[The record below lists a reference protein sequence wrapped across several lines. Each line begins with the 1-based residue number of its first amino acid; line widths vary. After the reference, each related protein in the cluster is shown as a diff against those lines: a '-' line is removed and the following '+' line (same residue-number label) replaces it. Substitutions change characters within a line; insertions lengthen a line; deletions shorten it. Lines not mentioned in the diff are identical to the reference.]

1 MHMPSRTKRSIPRDV
16 LNSRQGLELARG
28 LSRIV
33 PPSIGHR
40 LAYRIAD
47 LVASRREWQRVKAV
61 RCNQWIVR
69 GEKSTREDLD
79 LAVRE
84 TFRNIAHSI
93 YDVHHYISNSKAIDR
108 LIDFSP
114 AIQSIIDQS
123 QLKQEGQIAVSLH
136 LGNHDLAYKALT
148 LHGLRGLLLN
158 LAELESGYEVQYK
171 IRKKISGDVLPIG
184 TSAIRHAVT
193 RLREGGT
200 VITVADW
207 PAPESKY
214 SPSFFGRPSAA
225 PIHYVY
231 LASKARVPIK
241 LLVLL
246 RQSNGHYYFLVSE
259 PILVQDDADKH
270 LRFIN
275 NAEAVLKVAEDFIR
289 QAPQQWAMSHPLWP
303 QLMDQVP

>member
-1 MHMPSRTKRSIPRDV
+1 
-16 LNSRQGLELARG
+16 
-28 LSRIV
+28 
-33 PPSIGHR
+33 
-40 LAYRIAD
+40 
-47 LVASRREWQRVKAV
+47 
-61 RCNQWIVR
+61 
-69 GEKSTREDLD
+69 
-79 LAVRE
+79 
-84 TFRNIAHSI
+84 
-93 YDVHHYISNSKAIDR
+93 
-108 LIDFSP
+108 
-114 AIQSIIDQS
+114 
-123 QLKQEGQIAVSLH
+123 
-136 LGNHDLAYKALT
+136 
-148 LHGLRGLLLN
+148 
-158 LAELESGYEVQYK
+158 
-171 IRKKISGDVLPIG
+171 
-184 TSAIRHAVT
+184 
-193 RLREGGT
+193 

-303 QLMDQVP
+303 QLIDQVP